1 MSSDPIARS
10 SPSCSAAASPR
21 DDARRRD
28 QAGQQ
33 AVPPPPPPRVGEA
46 IDVASG
52 TRTRRGRRRRARWWP
67 PRGLGAAWALDPR
80 ARWVREWNRA
90 YLLACAAGLMVDPL
104 FLYTVSVSGPL
115 MCLFLDGWLA
125 AAVTALRCAVD
136 AMHVWNVAT
145 QHRLL
150 RGAAGSK
157 RADGRSSADEER
169 QAAAVG
175 EEEEGED
182 EEGGA
187 DEVARKV
194 PAGARS
200 KKALMLDFF
209 VILPV
214 MQVRNLFYTH

>member
-1 MSSDPIARS
+1 
-10 SPSCSAAASPR
+10 
-21 DDARRRD
+21 
-28 QAGQQ
+28 
-33 AVPPPPPPRVGEA
+33 
-46 IDVASG
+46 
-52 TRTRRGRRRRARWWP
+52 
-67 PRGLGAAWALDPR
+67 
-80 ARWVREWNRA
+80 
-90 YLLACAAGLMVDPL
+90 MVDPL